1 MRNLE
6 IVVTAPNSVMRN
18 LETIVTAPN
27 SVMRNLSINTLYGC
41 RI

>member
-18 LETIVTAPN
+18 LEIIPGLIIV
-27 SVMRNLSINTLYGC
+27 SCEISKLL
-41 RI
+41 